1 MLVDINLLPQKERD
15 RPAFIIAAIS
25 ILTLAIVIWAVLFFM
40 AQRNDN
46 AQAEL
51 AAQSAELALQ
61 DAELRAQLEQT
72 VGMNEEQQLK
82 VTVDWAE
89 SYQYDT
95 VPLMNELVAMLPERG
110 FFDNFSYI
118 GPNTAILTLQFDTAR
133 EAAYYLTQ
141 LKSSSLVAS
150 AALESIT
157 NEEVES
163 TLEEDEVVVEE
174 TIIEAPRYLATY
186 NLVFLDDRIPAEGTA
201 EAADGAVV
209 EEEVMEEVPVEETP
223 AEEVPADVEATSET
237 EGDGQ

>member
-25 ILTLAIVIWAVLFFM
+25 ILVLAIIIWAVLFFL

-61 DAELRAQLEQT
+61 QAELRTQLEQT
-72 VGMNEEQQLK
+72 VSLNEEQQLK

-95 VPLMNELVAMLPERG
+95 VPLMNELVSMLPERG
-110 FFDNFSYI
+110 FIENFSYI
-118 GPNTAILTLQFDTAR
+118 GPNTAILTLQFDTTR

-141 LKSSSLVAS
+141 LKS
-150 AALESIT
+150 
-157 NEEVES
+157 
-163 TLEEDEVVVEE
+163 
-174 TIIEAPRYLATY
+174 
-186 NLVFLDDRIPAEGTA
+186 
-201 EAADGAVV
+201 
-209 EEEVMEEVPVEETP
+209 
-223 AEEVPADVEATSET
+223 
-237 EGDGQ
+237 